1 MVQAQGIVTT
11 FGVDWS
17 HLLAQIASFC
27 IVCFILYRFA
37 YRPVLRTLSPQKD
50 LAALEVVLWK
60 GTYKRHRKLEDQA
73 APVQEKLNALSVLDG
88 MRFLHNSPNAIEVL
102 DEMRHSNY
110 KFIGQMKHRIDLQW
124 TIAVAEDYVNEK
136 IAVSIYLGDLFN
148 IAADHDPLVEIFKH
162 VDREKEI
169 FEHLQLDDLG
179 KQDGKHYL
187 LTIAA
192 SAAPD
197 VAAKAYEI
205 KDVAKIVDWI
215 DVMGYDFHVPVT
227 QVANLS
233 APLTQNPAASSKS
246 LPA

>member
-1 MVQAQGIVTT
+1 MGRTSATPSRGSEGADG
-11 FGVDWS
+11 GVAGGDRGRGEGTRRGMS
-17 HLLAQIASFC
+17 YKTLAEVLL
-27 IVCFILYRFA
+27 A

-179 KQDGKHYL
+179 NSFKQLYQLGV
-187 LTIAA
+187 AA
-192 SAAPD
+192 SGVVVPVIHSVPSTD
-197 VAAKAYEI
+197 EY
-205 KDVAKIVDWI
+205 D
-215 DVMGYDFHVPVT
+215 GYDEVLEWKPLGKFTPTDFSVIADWYT
-227 QVANLS
+227 Q
-233 APLTQNPAASSKS
+233 TF
-246 LPA
+246 